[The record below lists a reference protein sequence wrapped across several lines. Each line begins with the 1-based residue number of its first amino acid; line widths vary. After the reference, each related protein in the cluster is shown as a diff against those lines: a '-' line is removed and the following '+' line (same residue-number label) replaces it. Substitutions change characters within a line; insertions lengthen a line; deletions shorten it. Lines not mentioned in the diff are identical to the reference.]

1 MKLMVINLKCPS
13 CGAQI
18 PNNEE
23 KFCSFCGFELK
34 PKEVKSAVLPKN
46 ITVSKPQRRKKG
58 CC

>member
-1 MKLMVINLKCPS
+1 MKCPS